1 MVRCNFNREETSF
14 VEAPESCDV
23 LIIGG
28 GPAGSTAAALLAKSG
43 RDVVLLEKDAHP
55 RFHIGESLLPC
66 NVAIFERL
74 GMHDEIRAMGVFK
87 PGAEFIS
94 DETGQSVDFNFATGI
109 EQKFTYSY
117 QVRRSEFDKA
127 LFANAERSG
136 ARAMERMRVVDVVLP
151 RDNND
156 ADRARVTARH
166 EDGASHSFTPRFVLD
181 ASGRDT
187 FMASKLHN
195 KRTEKRN
202 NTAAVYGHFR
212 HVKCRTEGDMVG
224 CISIHLAKDGWFWVI
239 PLREEII
246 SVGFVGT
253 QAAFKA
259 RRGGLQDFL
268 FDRIRQS
275 RTLSE
280 RMREAELASDVMTAG
295 NYSYRARGGWGE
307 GYMMIGD
314 AFAFIDPLF
323 SSGVMLAMSGGE
335 IGADVANVWLDDPA
349 AGRRLAQQS
358 ERRFCRA
365 MNRLCWLIYRIND
378 PVLRNMLMTPRNV
391 FRMRD
396 GLVSLLAGNLDL
408 RPEFRMPVLAFRL
421 AFNLLSVA
429 DRLGLHIG
437 QARRGRSRV
446 RLTRR
451 SLASRNAGGDALV
464 PGQPGEATSR
474 HVPVD
479 Q

>member
-1 MVRCNFNREETSF
+1 MSLVET
-14 VEAPESCDV
+14 PESCDV

-87 PGAEFIS
+87 PGAEFVS
-94 DETGQSVDFNFATGI
+94 DETGESVDFNFAAGI
-109 EQKFTYSY
+109 DQRFTYSY
-117 QVRRSEFDKA
+117 QVQRSQFDMA
-127 LFANAERSG
+127 LFANAQRSG
-136 ARAMERMRVVDVVLP
+136 ARAMERMRVVEVVLP
-151 RDNND
+151 QANND
-156 ADRARVTARH
+156 ANRARVTARH
-166 EDGASHSFTPRFVLD
+166 EEGAVRSFTPRFVLD

-187 FMASKLHN
+187 FMANHLHK
-195 KRTEKRN
+195 KRTDKRN

-212 HVKCRTEGDMVG
+212 HVKCRTEGDMAG
-224 CISIHLAKDGWFWVI
+224 CISIHLTKDGWFWVI
-239 PLREEII
+239 PLRDEII

-259 RRGGLQDFL
+259 RRGDLRDLL

-295 NYSYRARGGWGE
+295 NYSYRATGGWGE

-335 IGADVANVWLDDPA
+335 LGANVANVWLDDPA
-349 AGRRLAQQS
+349 AGRKLAQQS
-358 ERRFCRA
+358 ERRLCRA
-365 MNRLCWLIYRIND
+365 MDRLCWLIYRIND
-378 PVLRNMLMTPRNV
+378 PVLRSMLMTPRNV

-408 RPEFRMPVLAFRL
+408 RPEFRVPVLAFRV
-421 AFNLLSVA
+421 AYNLLAVA
-429 DRLGLHIG
+429 QRLGLRIEH
-437 QARRGRSRV
+437 APRSAV
-446 RLTRR
+446 G
-451 SLASRNAGGDALV
+451 SG
-464 PGQPGEATSR
+464 
-474 HVPVD
+474 
-479 Q
+479 